1 MMRKGSYCSH
11 RSASQLSTAQ
21 RKRGGKH
28 PVHTMVLL
36 GLQAPLLGEHSGNEG
51 GRADGDTVCKTSTAA
66 GINTFILRGGQTS
79 EKKNWKLLHYKVI
92 ALITIIIDLSKD
104 SNRVHF
110 FPHH

>member
-11 RSASQLSTAQ
+11 CSASQLSTAQ
-21 RKRGGKH
+21 RRRGDKY

-66 GINTFILRGGQTS
+66 GIKKIILRGGQAS
-79 EKKNWKLLHYKVI
+79 GKEKLEII
-92 ALITIIIDLSKD
+92 AL
-104 SNRVHF
+104 
-110 FPHH
+110 